1 VWGVG
6 AGRAA
11 TSNYGLA
18 ERTGQW
24 RRDATSLTMV
34 MCVDG
39 VVAVCCCVLLC
50 VLVDVVGGCYERDSG
65 WYANLKQC
73 QAWGIFYSGMK

>member
-1 VWGVG
+1 
-6 AGRAA
+6 
-11 TSNYGLA
+11 
-18 ERTGQW
+18 
-24 RRDATSLTMV
+24 
-34 MCVDG
+34 
-39 VVAVCCCVLLC
+39 